1 MKLRKKLRL
10 PREHGAWGM
19 LYTPWVLGA
28 LVAWQEPGRLALLLL
43 AMTFVFIGRES
54 VLYWWRARAN
64 GRDADSAPRMA
75 VIYLALAGA
84 CGAPLLLIGLYGLM
98 PVGLAAGLLLLWNA
112 GQAVKREERTVTTE
126 VVGIAGLS
134 LTAPAAYYVS
144 YGSWDLTA
152 AWLWLASVL
161 YFVSSVF
168 YVKLRV
174 LTAHA
179 KRPEPVLRARQQCMA
194 YHAVLVVTVATLVA
208 AGHWHPFLLTAYVPV
223 VVRAVYHL
231 IRPTKELV
239 LKKVGYTELGYS
251 LVWLGFAVA
260 GFR

>member
-1 MKLRKKLRL
+1 
-10 PREHGAWGM
+10 M

-28 LVAWQEPGRLALLLL
+28 LVAWREPGRLALLLL

-64 GRDADSAPRMA
+64 RRDADSAPRMV
-75 VIYLALAGA
+75 VIYMALAGA
-84 CGAPLLLIGLYGLM
+84 CAAPLLFAGLYGLI
-98 PVGLAAGLLLLWNA
+98 PVGLASGLLLLWNA

-126 VVGIAGLS
+126 VIGIAGLS
-134 LTAPAAYYVS
+134 LTAPAAYYVAM
-144 YGSWDLTA
+144 GSWNWMA
-152 AWLWLASVL
+152 ASLWLASVL
-161 YFVSSVF
+161 YFASSVF

-179 KRPEPVLRARQQCMA
+179 KRPEPVLRARQQCLA

-208 AGHWHPFLLTAYVPV
+208 AGHWHFFLLPAYLPIVA
-223 VVRAVYHL
+223 RAAYHL
-231 IRPTKELV
+231 IRPAPELV

-260 GFR
+260 GFK